1 VVARAAPKRHLQNSS
16 FALQALHRPACG
28 TVPAI
33 PALEKYMH
41 IRLFARLLPGLV
53 AAGAIGVAHAAYHPP
68 GRADDGWPVAD
79 ATALGWNTGVLAGV
93 EAKIADATYKG
104 VTSIVVAD
112 HGRLVYEAYFNG
124 GGRDTLNDMRS
135 ATKTLTAL
143 LAGAAIERGLIPDV
157 HAKVYP
163 YFVDRRPFLHPDARK
178 DAFTLEDLLTM
189 SSLWEC
195 DDDNAF
201 SSGNEERMY
210 VGEDWLHFA
219 LDLPIKGFA
228 PWMKK
233 PADSPYG
240 RAFSYCTAGSYVAGA
255 LVERAAGRHLDAFSA
270 DVLER
275 PLGIARTQWNFA
287 PEGIAMGGGGTRLRS
302 RDAAKVGQL
311 LAAQGE
317 WQGRQVIAKAW
328 IAAMLT
334 PHAQAR
340 DDAEYGYLA
349 WRFHFALGD
358 GRDQPVWAM
367 SGNGGNYVF
376 AIPERQLVAVV
387 TSSAYNQRYAHPQ
400 SQEIFREF
408 VLKAAP
414 APR

>member
-1 VVARAAPKRHLQNSS
+1 
-16 FALQALHRPACG
+16 
-28 TVPAI
+28 
-33 PALEKYMH
+33 MH
-41 IRLFARLLPGLV
+41 IRLLACVLTCFAAVG
-53 AAGAIGVAHAAYHPP
+53 AAGAAPSAYHPP
-68 GRADDGWPVAD
+68 ERSDDGWPVAD
-79 ATALGWNTGVLAGV
+79 AATLGWDAATLAGV
-93 EAKIADATYKG
+93 EGRIADATYKG
-104 VTSIVVAD
+104 ITSIVVAD

-124 GGRDTLNDMRS
+124 GSRDTLNDMRS

-163 YFVDRRPFLHPDARK
+163 YFADKRPFLHADARK

-210 VGEDWLHFA
+210 VGEDWLRFV

-240 RAFSYCTAGSYVAGA
+240 RTFAYCTAGAYAAGA
-255 LVERAAGRHLDAFSA
+255 LVERAAARHLDAFSA
-270 DVLER
+270 EVLER
-275 PLGIARTQWNFA
+275 PLGIARVHWNFA

-302 RDAAKVGQL
+302 RDAAKIGQL

-317 WQGRQVIAKAW
+317 WHGRQVIPKAW
-328 IAAMLT
+328 IAAMLA

-340 DDAEYGYLA
+340 DDAEYGYLV
-349 WRFHFALGD
+349 WRFHFARD
-358 GRDQPVWAM
+358 GKDQPVWAM

-376 AIPERQLVAVV
+376 AIPERQLVAVI

-408 VLKAAP
+408 VLKAMP
-414 APR
+414 PPSR